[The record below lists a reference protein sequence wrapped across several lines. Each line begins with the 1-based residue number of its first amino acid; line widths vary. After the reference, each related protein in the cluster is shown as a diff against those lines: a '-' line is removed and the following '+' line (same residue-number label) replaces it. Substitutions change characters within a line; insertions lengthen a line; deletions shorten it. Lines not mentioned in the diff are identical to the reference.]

1 MSYQFDDFIKKLEIN
16 QNEILNE
23 SNLKK
28 DSEVWMQFILMHPA
42 DIADI
47 LENIKKDLLYPL
59 FNNLPPEVKADV
71 FMEFSEEKRHY
82 LFAKCKPGEREILL
96 GRLTIDELVDFFDD
110 LSDVEVSKYIKLLNK
125 KEREKVLSLL
135 EFPETSAAG
144 VMDSNVFVLPERM
157 NVFKTINLLQRLKPD
172 KILYKTIFIVD
183 QKRQI
188 IGSIFLED
196 LVLHQPTSEISS
208 FMKPVLYKVNA
219 ETDQSDV
226 ASYMTHYNIDIV
238 PVVDK
243 KGVFLGVIQGNIL
256 AHVLESEASEDI
268 FRMASL
274 SPIKTNYFEVSMFQL
289 IWQRCGILSLLL
301 LLQSFSSTIIS
312 SYTSILTGFLIT
324 YIGMITSTGGNAS
337 SQVSALVIQGLYTG
351 ELKTTQMIRFIKREI
366 CIASFLGLFL
376 GIIGFIRT
384 YIFNFKIH
392 ESFIVGLSLFL
403 VVIISTFLGSII
415 PFILRKLKIDP
426 AYSAGPILSTCMD
439 LLGVIIFT
447 LVSIFILKNT
457 ILLI

>member
-1 MSYQFDDFIKKLEIN
+1 MSYPLDDFIKKLEIN

-23 SNLKK
+23 SSLKK
-28 DSEVWMQFILMHPA
+28 DSEIWNQFVIMHPA

-47 LENIKKDLLYPL
+47 LENIKRDLLYPL
-59 FNNLPPEVKADV
+59 FNKLPPVVQADV

-82 LFAKCKPGEREILL
+82 LFAKCKSNEREILL

-110 LSDVEVSKYIKLLNK
+110 LSDQEVSKYIKLLNK
-125 KEREKVLSLL
+125 NEREKVLSLL

-183 QKRQI
+183 QKRHI

-196 LVLHQPTSEISS
+196 LVLHQPNAEISS
-208 FMKPVLYKVNA
+208 FMKPVIYKVVA
-219 ETDQSDV
+219 EMDQSDV

-243 KGVFLGVIQGNIL
+243 KDIFLGVIQGNIL

-274 SPIKTNYFEVSMFQL
+274 SPIKTTYFEVSMFKL
-289 IWQRCGILSLLL
+289 LWQRCGILSLLL
-301 LLQSFSSTIIS
+301 LLQSFSSTIIGE
-312 SYTSILTGFLIT
+312 YTSILTGFLIT

-337 SQVSALVIQGLYTG
+337 SQVSALVIQGLSTG
-351 ELKTTQMIRFIKREI
+351 ELKTTQMIRFIKREFYI
-366 CIASFLGLFL
+366 SFLLGCFL

-384 YIFNFKIH
+384 YIFNHTFH
-392 ESFIVGLSLFL
+392 ESFIVGISLIL
-403 VVIISTFLGSII
+403 VVVISTFLGSVI
-415 PFILRKLKIDP
+415 PFILRKFKIDP
-426 AYSAGPILSTCMD
+426 AYSAGPILATCMD

-447 LVSIFILKNT
+447 FVSVFILKR
-457 ILLI
+457 ILL